1 MFPEF
6 RKWKTELTENG
17 NFRLLAANGKRER
30 QTSVLLKTETENGSF
45 FSFFG
50 KRSMV
55 IDDCCFSKRAHVCTE
70 LMNWWHGWNGTV
82 YSFFTFFL

>member
-45 FSFFG
+45 FP
-50 KRSMV
+50 
-55 IDDCCFSKRAHVCTE
+55 
-70 LMNWWHGWNGTV
+70 
-82 YSFFTFFL
+82 FLANDQW